1 MFVTGAAPRRWL
13 ASMFATGDAT
23 RRCLTF
29 MLSSMTHLVDDSHM
43 NGDLFM
49 AMTSTPWPSP
59 PFCR

>member
-1 MFVTGAAPRRWL
+1 MFAAGAAPRRWL

-29 MLSSMTHLVDDSHM
+29 MLSPMTHLVDDSHM
-43 NGDLFM
+43 DGDLFM
-49 AMTSTPWPSP
+49 AMTFVPWPSP